1 MNMYATG
8 QRQGTVIIIGQ
19 IWRKNREKG
28 VRRIYK
34 GLNKNGEGY
43 SDYVAARAIQAA
55 DKQPEK
61 VSQYIRCIKDL
72 ADLFDFEI
80 AGYVSVMDKKT
91 GRVW

>member
-1 MNMYATG
+1 MSMYATG
-8 QRQGTVIIIGQ
+8 QRPDSVILTGQ
-19 IWRKNREKG
+19 TWRKNKEKG

-34 GLNKNGEGY
+34 DLNKNGEGY

-80 AGYVSVMDKKT
+80 AGYVSVRDKKT

>member
-1 MNMYATG
+1 MSMYATE
-8 QRQGTVIIIGQ
+8 RRPVIAIITGQ
-19 IWRKNREKG
+19 IWRKSKEKG

-34 GLNKNGEGY
+34 DLNKNGEGY

-80 AGYVSVMDKKT
+80 VGYVSVRDKKT

>member
-1 MNMYATG
+1 MYATG
-8 QRQGTVIIIGQ
+8 RRPGIVATTGQ

-61 VSQYIRCIKDL
+61 VGQYIRCIKYL
-72 ADLFDFEI
+72 ADKLDFEI
-80 AGYVSVMDKKT
+80 VGYVSVRDKKT

>member
-1 MNMYATG
+1 M
-8 QRQGTVIIIGQ
+8 
-19 IWRKNREKG
+19 
-28 VRRIYK
+28 RRIYK

-80 AGYVSVMDKKT
+80 AGYVSVRDKKT
-91 GRVW
+91 GGYGRWEKQQDRRRMSRKRSF

>member
-1 MNMYATG
+1 MYVTEQRPGIVAT
-8 QRQGTVIIIGQ
+8 TGQ

-34 GLNKNGEGY
+34 GLNKNSEGY
-43 SDYVAARAIQAA
+43 SDYVTARAIQAA

-72 ADLFDFEI
+72 ADVLDFEI
-80 AGYVSVMDKKT
+80 VGYVSVRDKKT
-91 GRVW
+91 GRIW

>member
-72 ADLFDFEI
+72 ADLLDFEI
-80 AGYVSVMDKKT
+80 VGYVSVRDKKT
-91 GRVW
+91 GRIW